1 MIDKSPFE
9 FDEDE
14 DLAEL
19 FESGEDMDDKEN
31 DIVLLS
37 VSKIIPFKNH
47 PFKVDDEQ
55 LDQLK
60 NSIAENGILH
70 PLIVRCVDDGFE
82 LISGHRRKRACELL
96 GIKEVPCIIKELNDD
111 MASVLMVDA
120 NIQRENILPSEK
132 AKAYRIKY
140 DALKHQGK
148 QIEKLGNTAELVGKK
163 AGDSGRTVQRYY
175 RLSYLCPD
183 LLNEVD
189 EKKLTFNSAVILA
202 GLDKEIQEMVL
213 QYYNMEDG
221 KLPSE
226 KQARAIKNY
235 LAEYNNN
242 FSMEK
247 LKEIM
252 QEASTSKAAKKIS
265 VSKIERFFPRGTSM
279 AEMERKIIEL
289 LEADA
294 NK

>member
-1 MIDKSPFE
+1 
-9 FDEDE
+9 
-14 DLAEL
+14 
-19 FESGEDMDDKEN
+19 
-31 DIVLLS
+31 
-37 VSKIIPFKNH
+37 
-47 PFKVDDEQ
+47 
-55 LDQLK
+55 
-60 NSIAENGILH
+60 
-70 PLIVRCVDDGFE
+70 
-82 LISGHRRKRACELL
+82 
-96 GIKEVPCIIKELNDD
+96 
-111 MASVLMVDA
+111 
-120 NIQRENILPSEK
+120 
-132 AKAYRIKY
+132 
-140 DALKHQGK
+140 
-148 QIEKLGNTAELVGKK
+148 
-163 AGDSGRTVQRYY
+163 
-175 RLSYLCPD
+175 
-183 LLNEVD
+183 
-189 EKKLTFNSAVILA
+189 
-202 GLDKEIQEMVL
+202 MVL

>member
-1 MIDKSPFE
+1 M
-9 FDEDE
+9 
-14 DLAEL
+14 
-19 FESGEDMDDKEN
+19 
-31 DIVLLS
+31 
-37 VSKIIPFKNH
+37 
-47 PFKVDDEQ
+47 
-55 LDQLK
+55 
-60 NSIAENGILH
+60 
-70 PLIVRCVDDGFE
+70 
-82 LISGHRRKRACELL
+82 
-96 GIKEVPCIIKELNDD
+96 
-111 MASVLMVDA
+111 
-120 NIQRENILPSEK
+120 
-132 AKAYRIKY
+132 
-140 DALKHQGK
+140 
-148 QIEKLGNTAELVGKK
+148 
-163 AGDSGRTVQRYY
+163 
-175 RLSYLCPD
+175 
-183 LLNEVD
+183 
-189 EKKLTFNSAVILA
+189 TFNSGVILA

-235 LAEYNNN
+235 LTEYNN